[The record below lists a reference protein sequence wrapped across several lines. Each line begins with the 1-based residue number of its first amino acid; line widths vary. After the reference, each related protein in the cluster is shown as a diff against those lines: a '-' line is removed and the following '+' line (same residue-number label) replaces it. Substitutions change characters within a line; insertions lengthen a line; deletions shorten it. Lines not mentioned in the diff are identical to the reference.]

1 MAAAII
7 PSNHCI
13 PDHPP
18 YALMIAAAI
27 HHFAEEDGSTEAA
40 ISDYIRANYD
50 GLPWAH
56 DRLLPY
62 YLGKLT
68 RMGEFA
74 QGAPG
79 RYVTVHDDQAS
90 PQPPSKQPH
99 GPASMALCP
108 HQAVVASALPQLL
121 PPFIPKRLGRPPK
134 RSGVGNPSID
144 RQCGSEP
151 AMPPPLVVIENGD
164 NNCGGSLK
172 RKRRGRPPKRERI
185 IDAGAVARTS
195 YDHGQSRTELIPLP
209 MTRDDKIL
217 VQYDKHSDEKLE
229 FILALPCYEAS
240 ISTISIRGEV
250 QRDEAEPVSPAMI
263 RGNTGDNGFAVP
275 KRRGRGRP
283 PKSGRSE
290 EQEIPIACIG
300 THAVAIIPAAVP
312 VVVEQLPASMH
323 KRRGRPPKKCGCCND
338 THKEPKSTQLLPE
351 PDPRS
356 TKQLPPP
363 SVSKRRGRPPKSRS
377 RVCNDTGHTG
387 PKQALASQTTEVNSV
402 CGDGSSA
409 VRKCCGRPPKRRNIN
424 DTTQDADHHG
434 RQGQAP
440 ATVDIDASV
449 VVPIRKAP
457 TLRKAWSVKRLECV
471 LALPRQEPLRTATVV
486 GTSQGL
492 SSMTDE

>member
-1 MAAAII
+1 MQ
-7 PSNHCI
+7 
-13 PDHPP
+13 
-18 YALMIAAAI
+18 MIAAAI

-99 GPASMALCP
+99 GPASMALRP

-172 RKRRGRPPKRERI
+172 RKRRGRPPKWERI
-185 IDAGAVARTS
+185 IDAGAIARTN

-290 EQEIPIACIG
+290 EQVRLIYSRGKLLLISLLVLQFQINL
-300 THAVAIIPAAVP
+300 VA
-312 VVVEQLPASMH
+312 LY
-323 KRRGRPPKKCGCCND
+323 
-338 THKEPKSTQLLPE
+338 
-351 PDPRS
+351 
-356 TKQLPPP
+356 
-363 SVSKRRGRPPKSRS
+363 
-377 RVCNDTGHTG
+377 
-387 PKQALASQTTEVNSV
+387 
-402 CGDGSSA
+402 
-409 VRKCCGRPPKRRNIN
+409 
-424 DTTQDADHHG
+424 
-434 RQGQAP
+434 
-440 ATVDIDASV
+440 
-449 VVPIRKAP
+449 
-457 TLRKAWSVKRLECV
+457 
-471 LALPRQEPLRTATVV
+471 
-486 GTSQGL
+486 
-492 SSMTDE
+492 